1 MNHDRRIL
9 DTGVALIA
17 ALALLAPVAARA
29 ATYGY
34 RDEAGHFHVVSDE
47 RQIPERYRAGAV
59 HADEPAP
66 AKRAAAPG
74 AQQGAKDVGG
84 RAESTP
90 AASNPE
96 PEGSGAG
103 AAGTQPAAQPIVI
116 NSTDTSSPHVVTEVV
131 FEGSVPQKMLVD
143 TGASITTISV
153 ETARRLGFSASRPL
167 AYALMSTASG
177 EALMPI
183 TRVKSVDASGARVRD
198 LAVVVNPY
206 MTGAGLL
213 GVDFLGEFNYTFDSG
228 TQSLTLSPLDPNPR
242 PGVYGGH
249 PEAWWKSRAA
259 SLRGHLASARKVRDW
274 VDDEL
279 NGRNS
284 HLKTLIPSSSP
295 WSARDI
301 IAFHDGSVRFW
312 EQELRRLEVA
322 ASSAGLRTG
331 LR

>member
-1 MNHDRRIL
+1 MNDQRRIREIGL
-9 DTGVALIA
+9 LLIA
-17 ALALLAPVAARA
+17 TLALVAPVTGRA

-34 RDEAGHFHVVSDE
+34 RDESGRFHVVSDE
-47 RQIPERYRAGAV
+47 REIPERYRAGAV

-66 AKRAAAPG
+66 AKRATPAG
-74 AQQGAKDVGG
+74 AEQGAKDAGG
-84 RAESTP
+84 GAESTP
-90 AASNPE
+90 ASSTPQPE
-96 PEGSGAG
+96 DSGAT
-103 AAGTQPAAQPIVI
+103 AAGTQPPSRPIVI
-116 NSTDTSSPHVVTEVV
+116 HSTDTSSPHVLTEVV

-143 TGASITTISV
+143 TGASTTSISV

-167 AYALMSTASG
+167 AYTMVSTASG
-177 EALMPI
+177 EVLVPI

-198 LAVVVNPY
+198 LAVIVNPY
-206 MTGAGLL
+206 MTNTGLL
-213 GVDFLGEFNYTFDSG
+213 GVDFLSEFNCSFDAG
-228 TQSLTLSPLDPNPR
+228 AQSLTLSPLDPNPR

-259 SLRGHLASARKVRDW
+259 FLRGNLASARKVRDW

-322 ASSAGLRTG
+322 ASSAGLRSG